1 MSLEQ
6 IQATVEKLGTA
17 WEQFKSE
24 NDARLK
30 QIEQK
35 KDADPLYTENLN
47 RLNATLDE
55 HKTRLDQLQ
64 TAMNRAPGGQADEG
78 KGDKGEIEYKKAFF
92 DGFLRKGEGKLGAE
106 EFKALSSGSDPD
118 GGYTVPTE
126 LSSQIIKTIYETT
139 PMRQVASVQTIS
151 AKSLELLVDRDEATA
166 TWVGETGAASDS
178 TTPKLGKLNIPTF
191 TIAAEPRATQELLE
205 DSALNLEAW
214 LAEKTADKFAR
225 TENAA
230 FLTGD
235 GTAKPRGLLSY
246 TASADSGSG
255 VSWGN
260 IGYVAS
266 GASGDWAASNPA
278 DKLQQLV
285 YTLKTA
291 YLPGASFLMSRMRV
305 QEVRVFKEA
314 TTNAYIW
321 QPGLQAGEPD
331 RLLGY
336 PVVKAEDMPAKAANS
351 LSVAFG
357 NFKAAYQIVDRRG
370 IAVIRDI
377 YTVKPYV
384 LFNTTKRVGGDVVNF
399 EAFKVMKFAA
409 S

>member
-24 NDARLK
+24 NDTRLK
-30 QIEQK
+30 QIEEK
-35 KDADPLYTENLN
+35 KAADPLFTENLT
-47 RLNATLDE
+47 RINAALDE
-55 HKTRLDQLQ
+55 QKARLDELH
-64 TAMNRAPGGQADEG
+64 TAMNRPAAADEG
-78 KGDKGEIEYKKAFF
+78 KNADKGDIEYKKAFF
-92 DGFLRKGEGKLGAE
+92 DGFLRKGESKLGAE
-106 EFKALSSGSDPD
+106 EFKALSAGSDPD
-118 GGYTVPTE
+118 GGYTVPVE
-126 LSSQIIKTIYETT
+126 MSSQIIKTIYETT

-151 AKSLELLVDRDEATA
+151 TKSLEMLVDKDEAAA
-166 TWVGETGAASDS
+166 TWVGETGAASN
-178 TTPKLGKLNIPTF
+178 TNTPQFGKLNIPTF

-205 DSALNLEAW
+205 DSAMNLESW
-214 LAEKTADKFAR
+214 LSEKVSDKFAR

-235 GTAKPRGLLSY
+235 GVAKPRGLLSY

-255 VSWGN
+255 VTWGN

-278 DKLQQLV
+278 DKLIQLV
-285 YTLKTA
+285 YTLKAA
-291 YLPGASFLMSRMRV
+291 YLARAQWLMSRTRV

-321 QPGLQAGEPD
+321 QPGLAAGEPD

-336 PVVKAEDMPAKAANS
+336 PITKAEDMPAKAANS

-357 NFKAAYQIVDRRG
+357 DYKSAYQIVDRRG

-377 YTVKPYV
+377 YTAKPFV
-384 LFNTTKRVGGDVVNF
+384 LFNTTKRVGGDVINY
-399 EAFKVMKFAA
+399 EAFKVLKFAN